1 MVILIK
7 LEWYESLLIA
17 VGSFFGLWLFI
28 SLIGLIF
35 FGVFSH
41 ILKKHNRA
49 LTVVLKTKYDNIEKL
64 FLVLKDSDIEV
75 DDSYLTRLYSIQVSD
90 FEKQDSVTCAKARE
104 TLSMLRDEAMF
115 LSERKENVSKNE
127 IVKLAKKNILDID
140 IIYRNHIAMYN
151 ADVLG
156 YNYWIKFLPNRLL
169 FKVFRVKEKNLI
181 S

>member
-1 MVILIK
+1 MVVLAK

-17 VGSFFGLWLFI
+17 VGSFFGLWLFV

-41 ILKKHNRA
+41 ILKKHNKA
-49 LTVVLKTKYDNIEKL
+49 LTLVLKAKYDNIEKL
-64 FLVLKDSDIEV
+64 FLVLKDSGIKV
-75 DDSYLTRLYSIQVSD
+75 DSNYMQRLHSIKISD
-90 FEKQDSVTCAKARE
+90 FEKQDSATCAKARE
-104 TLSMLRDEAMF
+104 TLSTLRDEAMF

-127 IVKLAKKNILDID
+127 IVKSAKKNILDID
-140 IIYRNHIAMYN
+140 TIYRNHIAMYN